1 MTELERSSL
10 LLGPSAR
17 GADERGFESL
27 PRPAHSER
35 AGLTV
40 MQGMPLRSLQPIQT
54 DRTSLDSTPHLQLSI
69 CSPPPRCSSAL
80 IWGQFNK
87 HPGAASVLLLF
98 YISFNILQPQTPNA
112 SPASL
117 ALHVAISGGS
127 SLRAGALGEKV
138 AQGLFLKK
146 KIRLLFLF
154 FKLLFIS
161 LEAKPQILFSQ
172 WPMRTVNAISRCYVD
187 FVHWTSPKLSAEI
200 SSSQYFKEKT
210 LSSSG

>member
-138 AQGLFLKK
+138 AQGLF
-146 KIRLLFLF
+146 F
-154 FKLLFIS
+154 FKSGYYFCFLNSS
-161 LEAKPQILFSQ
+161 LSLWKLNHKFYFH
-172 WPMRTVNAISRCYVD
+172 NGRCERWMQYQGVM
-187 FVHWTSPKLSAEI
+187 SI
-200 SSSQYFKEKT
+200 SSTEPVRNYPRR
-210 LSSSG
+210 

>member
-1 MTELERSSL
+1 M
-10 LLGPSAR
+10 
-17 GADERGFESL
+17 
-27 PRPAHSER
+27 
-35 AGLTV
+35 
-40 MQGMPLRSLQPIQT
+40 
-54 DRTSLDSTPHLQLSI
+54 
-69 CSPPPRCSSAL
+69 
-80 IWGQFNK
+80 
-87 HPGAASVLLLF
+87 LLF

-138 AQGLFLKK
+138 AQGLFFFFL
-146 KIRLLFLF
+146 IRLLFLF

-187 FVHWTSPKLSAEI
+187 FVH
-200 SSSQYFKEKT
+200 
-210 LSSSG
+210 

>member
-80 IWGQFNK
+80 IWGQFSK

-117 ALHVAISGGS
+117 ALHVAIS

-138 AQGLFLKK
+138 AQGLFFL

-154 FKLLFIS
+154 LNSSLSLWKLNHKFY
-161 LEAKPQILFSQ
+161 FH
-172 WPMRTVNAISRCYVD
+172 NGRCERWMQYQGVM
-187 FVHWTSPKLSAEI
+187 SI
-200 SSSQYFKEKT
+200 SSTEPVRNYPRR
-210 LSSSG
+210 

>member
-80 IWGQFNK
+80 IWGQFSK

-138 AQGLFLKK
+138 AQGLFFF

-154 FKLLFIS
+154 LNSSLSLWKLNHKFY
-161 LEAKPQILFSQ
+161 FH
-172 WPMRTVNAISRCYVD
+172 NGRCERWMQYQGVM
-187 FVHWTSPKLSAEI
+187 SI
-200 SSSQYFKEKT
+200 SSTEPVRNYPRR
-210 LSSSG
+210 